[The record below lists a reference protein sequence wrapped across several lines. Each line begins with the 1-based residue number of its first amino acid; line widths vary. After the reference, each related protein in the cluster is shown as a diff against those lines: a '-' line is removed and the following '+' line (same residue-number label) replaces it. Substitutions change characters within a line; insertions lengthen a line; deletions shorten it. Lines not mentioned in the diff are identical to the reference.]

1 MAIGDLAAGHKGPKL
16 GQGYVRC
23 DICGDQFLSG
33 LVRLERGRLSEG
45 ACHKCA
51 GTSARRHVR
60 LGDLFPQLIPR
71 RKTPAP
77 SR

>member
-1 MAIGDLAAGHKGPKL
+1 
-16 GQGYVRC
+16 
-23 DICGDQFLSG
+23 LSG